1 MLIDEVSRRTSD
13 NRNLK
18 YGMRYTRDYMNFM
31 VLNRS
36 CGPNSARQFGLVTSA
51 IGGALFSC
59 HPHAS
64 ATYQLHTHSPERHVL
79 YNLGCLALT
88 RQAESSN
95 YSLAAITTKHWVT
108 LNKPRVRK
116 ILPKIFIPGER
127 NEAVSLIAS
136 GYL

>member
-1 MLIDEVSRRTSD
+1 MEICKVLIDEVSRRTSD

-88 RQAESSN
+88 R
-95 YSLAAITTKHWVT
+95 
-108 LNKPRVRK
+108 
-116 ILPKIFIPGER
+116 
-127 NEAVSLIAS
+127 
-136 GYL
+136 